1 MLYLVFFFSEILL
14 IYVVL
19 VKEKI
24 QKVEGHQRCS
34 KRNFVLKY
42 SAIFTGN
49 HLCESLLS
57 IKLKKRLLKKRLQNR
72 CFPINIAKFLR
83 TSILKNIYKLLLL
96 KIHVI
101 FFPSL
106 LPNNIIKLLSRL
118 LWINLS

>member
-19 VKEKI
+19 KEKI

-83 TSILKNIYKLLLL
+83 TSIFKNICKLLLL

-106 LPNNIIKLLSRL
+106 LPNNIINLLSRL